1 MILMHC
7 VISDFIVS
15 LGSFLIHL
23 CMAQGYKVRE
33 ENFIYSGGLGFFR
46 TTLQERKGWGENN
59 CFFFFPFLIINVK

>member
-7 VISDFIVS
+7 VTSDFIVS

-33 ENFIYSGGLGFFR
+33 ENFIYSGGLGFFS
-46 TTLQERKGWGENN
+46 TTLQDRRGGRE
-59 CFFFFPFLIINVK
+59 